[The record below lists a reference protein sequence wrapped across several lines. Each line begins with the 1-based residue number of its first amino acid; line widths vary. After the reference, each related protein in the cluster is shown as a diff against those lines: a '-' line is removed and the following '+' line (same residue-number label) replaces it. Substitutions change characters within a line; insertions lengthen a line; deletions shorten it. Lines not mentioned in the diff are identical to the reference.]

1 MSEDKAIS
9 ELIKIKGL
17 NKKQALRLY
26 KAGINSI
33 KKLGSSNPDEISKA
47 TGIAKKQ
54 MTTWIILARAQ
65 ERKKFVEVDT
75 AAAELSQLIEIKIE
89 DAKRLVSSG
98 VMSVDDLAEES
109 ADLLSEDTGLSTETI
124 KKWIQ
129 KAKEVKKIPLEKR
142 KVVVAPQV
150 EGAYG
155 SRLSGAL
162 FGSKSGFN
170 SVYNSSSFGA
180 SFFLVLFS
188 ALIFFFYLSTSRAII
203 GGYSLTTLWDFTQ
216 IKYEFVIPW
225 VNFEFGPMTIAFYP
239 LVFFGGVIVVLLVW
253 LLFGKI
259 VSAAKKL
266 EFKNTSAVLG
276 FAMAPGFLVS
286 VLIVGKFLPAEILSE
301 SMRTMV
307 LPGLLAIFTLWLVV
321 VFIRGLAFS
330 PTPGGVP
337 AGKVEKEVV
346 AAPKAEAP
354 SAALEVMEEKPKVA
368 PVVKPTV
375 QPVAE
380 RKAGPIS
387 LADFNMIDQ
396 TSLGALQKAGYNTAM
411 DLLRASSKDISDATG
426 IQQSKIIIWRIISD
440 LLRIPGI
447 SLEHALVLAKS
458 GVRSVKHLAKIN
470 ENALKVQVLD
480 TISKENIPTS
490 ITAQMLA
497 DWIKKS
503 QTL

>member
-1 MSEDKAIS
+1 MSEDKAIN

-17 NKKQALRLY
+17 NKKQALKLY

-124 KKWIQ
+124 KRWIQ

-142 KVVVAPQV
+142 KVVVAPKE

-188 ALIFFFYLSTSRAII
+188 AIIFFLYLRTSRATIA
-203 GGYSLTTLWDFTQ
+203 GWSLQSIWELTQ
-216 IKYEFVIPW
+216 IKYEFAISW
-225 VNFEFGPMTIAFYP
+225 VNFDYGFMTIAFYP
-239 LVFFGGVIVVLLVW
+239 VVFFGGIILVLIIW
-253 LLFGKI
+253 LLFGKLI
-259 VSAAKKL
+259 SSAKKL

-276 FAMAPGFLVS
+276 FAMTPGFFVLVP
-286 VLIVGKFLPAEILSE
+286 IVGKFLPATILSE
-301 SMRTMV
+301 SMRMMV
-307 LPGLLAIFTLWLVV
+307 LPALLVIFTLWLAI
-321 VFIRGLAFS
+321 VFIRGLAFN
-330 PTPGGVP
+330 PTPGVP
-337 AGKVEKEVV
+337 VGKVEKEAV
-346 AAPKAEAP
+346 AAPKAEVP
-354 SAALEVMEEKPKVA
+354 GAALEVVEETPRAAPAVK
-368 PVVKPTV
+368 PVV
-375 QPVAE
+375 QPAVE
-380 RKAGPIS
+380 RKAGPLT
-387 LADFNMIDQ
+387 LAEFNMIDPA
-396 TSLGALQKAGYNTAM
+396 SLSALQRAGYNTSM
-411 DLLRASSKDISDATG
+411 DLLRASSKDISDSTG

-470 ENALKVQVLD
+470 DNALKVQVLD
-480 TISKENIPTS
+480 TISKENIRTT

>member
-17 NKKQALRLY
+17 NKKQALKLY
-26 KAGINSI
+26 KAGVNSI
-33 KKLGSSNPDEISKA
+33 KKLGSSNPDEISKL

-109 ADLLSEDTGLSTETI
+109 SDLLSEDTGLSTETI
-124 KKWIQ
+124 KRWIQ
-129 KAKEVKKIPLEKR
+129 KAKEVKKIPVEKR
-142 KVVVAPQV
+142 KVIVVPTV
-150 EGAYG
+150 EGALG

-170 SVYNSSSFGA
+170 NVYNSSSFGA

-188 ALIFFFYLSTSRAII
+188 AFFFCLYLSTSRATIA
-203 GGYSLTTLWDFTQ
+203 GWSLTSLWDLTQ
-216 IKYEFVIPW
+216 ISYQFVIPW
-225 VNFEFGPMTIAFYP
+225 VNFEFGPMTIVFYP
-239 LVFFGGVIVVLLVW
+239 VVFFGGIMLVLIVW
-253 LLFGKI
+253 LIFGKI
-259 VSAAKKL
+259 VSSAKKL

-276 FAMAPGFLVS
+276 FAMTPGFF
-286 VLIVGKFLPAEILSE
+286 VLTVVVGKFLPATILSE
-301 SMRTMV
+301 SLRVMV
-307 LPGLLAIFTLWLVV
+307 LPALLALFTLWLAI

-330 PTPGGVP
+330 PTQGAKEVSL
-337 AGKVEKEVV
+337 EKEAV

-354 SAALEVMEEKPKVA
+354 GTPLEVVEERPRVT
-368 PVVKPTV
+368 PTVKPAV

-380 RKAGPIS
+380 KKTGPFT
-387 LADFNMIDQ
+387 LAEFNMIDPA
-396 TSLGALQKAGYNTAM
+396 SLSALQRAGYNSSM

-440 LLRIPGI
+440 LLRIPG
-447 SLEHALVLAKS
+447 LGLDHALVLAKS

-497 DWIKKS
+497 DWIRKS

>member
-33 KKLGSSNPDEISKA
+33 KKLGSSNPDEISKL

-109 ADLLSEDTGLSTETI
+109 SDLLSEDTGLSTETI

-142 KVVVAPQV
+142 KVVVAPQM

-188 ALIFFFYLSTSRAII
+188 ALIFFFYLSTSRATI
-203 GGYSLTTLWDFTQ
+203 GGYSLTELWDLTQ

-225 VNFEFGPMTIAFYP
+225 VNYEFGPMTIAFYP
-239 LVFFGGVIVVLLVW
+239 MVFFGGIILVLFVW

-259 VSAAKKL
+259 VSSAKKL

-286 VLIVGKFLPAEILSE
+286 FVILGKFLPAEILSE
-301 SMRTMV
+301 SMRSMV
-307 LPGLLAIFTLWLVV
+307 LPGLLAIFTLWLVI
-321 VFIRGLAFS
+321 VFIRGLAFT
-330 PTPGGVP
+330 PTPG
-337 AGKVEKEVV
+337 AAMGKVEKEAV

-354 SAALEVMEEKPKVA
+354 KTTLEVVEEKPRGA
-368 PVVKPTV
+368 PTAKPAV

-380 RKAGPIS
+380 RKAGPLA
-387 LADFNMIDQ
+387 LADFNMIDPA
-396 TSLGALQKAGYNTAM
+396 SLSALQRAGYNSAM
-411 DLLRASSKDISDATG
+411 DLLRASSKDISDSTG

-447 SLEHALVLAKS
+447 SLEHSLVLAKS

-480 TISKENIPTS
+480 TISKENIPTT